1 MKNADYWRMRFS
13 ELENEQYRKSET
25 FIKDLERQFQVAS
38 NSIQAEIEK
47 WFYRLA
53 ENNDISYSAAKKLLK
68 ANELEEFHWNVETY
82 IKYGKQ
88 NAVNPK
94 WMKELEN
101 ASARIHIKRLE
112 ALKIQI
118 QQEAEK
124 LYQEYHNGVTDFLK
138 KSYADRY
145 YHTAYEID
153 KGCGIGHNFVRLD
166 INRIEEYIKK
176 PWTQDGKNFSD
187 RIWENKDR
195 MLKNLHTELTQCIIR
210 GQHPDEAAAAMSK
223 RLGVGMTQARR
234 LVYTESAAVASS
246 AAKKCF
252 EGLDVEKYE
261 IVATLDS
268 HTSEICRSMD
278 GKVFDMGD
286 YETGVTAPP
295 FHVNCRTV
303 TCPCFKDEFTDGDK
317 RAARGED
324 GRTYYVPAD
333 MKYGEWKKKYVDND
347 GKAVILNEEE
357 SMEEVLGVHFIG
369 KLDKNIYKCVTED
382 IVTDEVIIT
391 DNQIEHIRERHPKD
405 YNEVVEY
412 ISTALKNPD
421 YILEDKHKNTGLV
434 IKSMEDRKDNIQMVL
449 RIHTSV
455 DKKGFKNSIISCWK
469 ISNKRLQNYLR
480 NKKILYKQE

>member
-1 MKNADYWRMRFS
+1 LKNADYWRMRFS
-13 ELENEQYRKSET
+13 ELENEQYRKSEA
-25 FIKDLERQFQVAS
+25 FIKDLEHQFQMAS
-38 NSIQAEIEK
+38 NIIQAEIEK

-68 ANELEEFHWNVETY
+68 ADELEEFHWNVETY

-88 NAVNPK
+88 NAANQK

-101 ASARIHIKRLE
+101 ASAKVHIKRLE

-124 LYQEYHNGVTDFLK
+124 LYQEYHNGVTEFLK

-153 KGCGIGHNFVRLD
+153 KGCGIGHNLARLD

-176 PWTQDGKNFSD
+176 PWAQDGKNFSD

-223 RLGVGMTQARR
+223 RLGVGMAQARR

-252 EGLDVEKYE
+252 KELDVEKYE

-303 TCPCFKDEFTDGDK
+303 TCPYFNDEFTDGDK

-324 GRTYYVPAD
+324 GRTYYVPAGI
-333 MKYGEWKKKYVDND
+333 KFGEWKKKYVDKE
-347 GKAVILNEEE
+347 GKADILNEGENT
-357 SMEEVLGVHFIG
+357 EEVVAVHFIG

-391 DNQIEHIRERHPKD
+391 DNQIEHIKERHPYDYERFSGYFDEIIKD
-405 YNEVVEY
+405 
-412 ISTALKNPD
+412 PD
-421 YILEDKHKNTGLV
+421 YIIKANRANTAV
-434 IKSMEDRKDNIQMVL
+434 ILKEIADEGEHFQTVL
-449 RIHTSV
+449 RLCTSAEPE
-455 DKKGFKNSIISCWK
+455 GYKNSIITFLK
-469 ISNKRLQNYLR
+469 IDRKRWNRYLR
-480 NKKILYKQE
+480 TKNILYKRE